1 MEAIVN
7 DILGWISNHPHL
19 AGAAVFLIAFL
30 ESLAIVGLAMPG
42 WLLLVG
48 VGALIGGGTL
58 NFWLISLSCFLGA
71 ASGQIVSY
79 WFGYHF
85 QDKVHHWGWIQ
96 RHQKMLHT
104 AEDFFQRHG
113 FAGVL
118 VGQFIGPIRAV
129 IALIAGV
136 LDMQPKKFIT
146 AIIIATLIWAPVY
159 LMPGVVLGAALTF
172 DKTQVWVLVGSIA
185 LMAIC
190 LWLLGRFIIDHHH
203 AQKHHTTLPLKRHIN
218 NLLALGAFL
227 AVIVF
232 LVISSYGSLMMQLG
246 YKILYIII

>member
-7 DILGWISNHPHL
+7 DILDWISNHPHL

-30 ESLAIVGLAMPG
+30 ESLAIVGLAVPG

-48 VGALIGGGTL
+48 VGSLIGGGTL
-58 NFWLISLSCFLGA
+58 NFWLVAFCSFLGA

-136 LDMQPKKFIT
+136 LDMPPKKFIT
-146 AIIIATLIWAPVY
+146 AIVIATVIWAPVY

-172 DKTQVWVLVGSIA
+172 EKTQVWVLVGSLVI
-185 LMAIC
+185 MAIC
-190 LWLLGRFIIDHHH
+190 LWLLGRFMIDHHR
-203 AQKHHTTLPLKRHIN
+203 ARKHHTTLSLKRHIN
-218 NLLALGAFL
+218 NLLALGVFSG
-227 AVIVF
+227 VIVF
-232 LVISSYGSLMMQLG
+232 LIVSSYGSLMLQLAS
-246 YKILYIII
+246 KIWNLII

>member
-1 MEAIVN
+1 M
-7 DILGWISNHPHL
+7 
-19 AGAAVFLIAFL
+19 
-30 ESLAIVGLAMPG
+30 
-42 WLLLVG
+42 
-48 VGALIGGGTL
+48 
-58 NFWLISLSCFLGA
+58 
-71 ASGQIVSY
+71 VSY

-96 RHQKMLHT
+96 RHQKMLHR

-136 LDMQPKKFIT
+136 LDMPPKKFIT

-172 DKTQVWVLVGSIA
+172 EKTQVWVLVGSLTI
-185 LMAIC
+185 MAIC
-190 LWLLGRFIIDHHH
+190 LWLLGRFIIDHHR
-203 AQKHHTTLPLKRHIN
+203 AIKHHTTLPLKRHIN
-218 NLLALGAFL
+218 SLLALGVFSSI
-227 AVIVF
+227 IVF
-232 LVISSYGSLMMQLG
+232 LVISSYGSLMLLLG
-246 YKILYIII
+246 YKIWHLII